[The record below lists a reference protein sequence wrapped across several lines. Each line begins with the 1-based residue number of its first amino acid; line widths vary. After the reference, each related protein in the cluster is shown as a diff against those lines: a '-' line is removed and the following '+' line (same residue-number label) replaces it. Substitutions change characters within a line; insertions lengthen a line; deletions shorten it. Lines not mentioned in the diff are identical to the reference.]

1 MEISRQVLQFV
12 GEGEG
17 VLCHGPPLS
26 GKREFLATLFDGAAS
41 AGHPALF
48 VTTDETTA
56 GLLDRFPEST
66 PVDTAAIVDCTGAPA
81 PDTDHVVRSVA
92 AAADLTGIAVATSK
106 VLDDLDTGRGPPV
119 VAVDSL
125 TTLTLYSEFD
135 RVFRF
140 VHSFVQQVRG
150 SSGVIAMT
158 VDDDSIDQQERSR
171 LQSLVGTCVEFRGGS
186 ECRLVERDGSTG
198 EWSRIADPGTVSV
211 STGARAIGSVDA
223 GVETPS
229 GGPPRPGSLAALV
242 ESVRA
247 DRPTLTLG
255 NVPGGSD
262 VEPLA
267 EHAARHGVSVEEQ
280 RFGGGEPSG
289 VAMLHRGPT
298 LLATGGVREAVD
310 TLTDPFAAVGADGEE
325 DGTGNRGQS
334 PVLVA
339 LPTDVFTADAADR
352 RQLLRASRTVE
363 RLALRHGDGT
373 VHAGFQL
380 FSRLTEDADTL
391 AVYERLVDEG
401 LTVHLYGELDA
412 SLPDSL
418 AGAVVRGLPAE
429 EVSESWFVVFDGD
442 GETDAGGIL
451 VTREVRPDEYDGF
464 WSYDGRVVERTL
476 EYLETEYG
484 AVET

>member
-1 MEISRQVLQFV
+1 MDVSRRVLQFV

-17 VLCHGPPLS
+17 ILCHGAPIS
-26 GKREFLATLFDGAAS
+26 GKHEFLTTLLDGAAS

-48 VTTDETTA
+48 VTTDETAA
-56 GLLDRFPEST
+56 GLLDRFLEST
-66 PVDTAAIVDCTGAPA
+66 PVGTAAIVDCTGAPA
-81 PDTDHVVRSVA
+81 PDTDHVVQPVA
-92 AAADLTGIAVATSK
+92 SAADLTGIAVATSK
-106 VLDDLDTGRGPPV
+106 ALEDLDTGRGPPV

-125 TTLTLYSEFD
+125 TTITLYSEFD

-140 VHSFVQQVRG
+140 VHSFVQEVRG
-150 SSGVIAMT
+150 SGGVIAMT

-171 LQSLVGTCVEFRGGS
+171 LQSLAGTRVEFRNGS

-198 EWSRIADPGTVSV
+198 EWSSVADPGTATV
-211 STGARAIGSVDA
+211 STEARAIGSA
-223 GVETPS
+223 GAGIGTPS
-229 GGPPRPGSLAALV
+229 GGGPRPGSLAALV

-255 NVPGGSD
+255 NVPEGSD
-262 VEPLA
+262 VEPLV
-267 EHAARHGVSVEEQ
+267 EHVARHCVSVEEQ
-280 RFGGGEPSG
+280 RFGGGEPAG

-298 LLATGGVREAVD
+298 LLATGRVREAVD
-310 TLTDPFAAVGADGEE
+310 TLTDPFAGFGADGED

-334 PVLVA
+334 PVLAA
-339 LPTDVFTADAADR
+339 LPTDVFAADAVGR

-363 RLALRHGDGT
+363 RLGLRHSDGT

-401 LTVHLYGELDA
+401 VTVHLYGELDA

-442 GETDAGGIL
+442 GETDAGGTL
-451 VTREVRPDEYDGF
+451 VTRDVGPDEYDGF
-464 WSYDGRVVERTL
+464 WSYDGRAVKRTL
-476 EYLETEYG
+476 EYLETEYS